1 MKTGIIKAYIK
12 KELLDLY
19 RSKMIFMVYI
29 MPTMILLL
37 FGYGIKIDVTD
48 TRTLIIDNDR
58 SKLSYDLISEFEH
71 SRYFNTRVER
81 LTEAKALDLIK
92 QNRKDLIIIIP
103 EAFERELTKGLQV
116 AVGVYID
123 GSFPSRAKTIENYT
137 TGVIFNA
144 VMKQPGFQNRNQ
156 ELIRINS
163 RSLFNQAMS
172 DKNMILPGLI
182 GLVLF
187 VAPAILSALLIVKEK
202 EKGTIFNFYASP
214 VKKNE
219 FILAKLLPV
228 LILHSTNIIILFL
241 WAVYLFKV
249 PFRGSFMFYAGASFI
264 YIIISISIGLLVS
277 IITSTQ
283 IVAVILTLI
292 ITIIPGFLYSGMLMP
307 ISSMEGES
315 AIVAHIYP
323 VMYYTHIL
331 YDVFL
336 VGDGLSAGKNQ
347 LYFGILTGYAF
358 LLLGAGSFFLKKR
371 IK

>member
-29 MPTMILLL
+29 MPTMIFLL

-48 TRTLIIDNDR
+48 TRTLIIDNDK
-58 SKLSYDLISEFEH
+58 SKLSYDLISRFEH
-71 SRYFNTRVER
+71 SRYFNTRVKR

-92 QNRKDLIIIIP
+92 QNRMDLVIIIP
-103 EAFERELTKGLQV
+103 EAFERESAKGLQV
-116 AVGVYID
+116 SVGVYID

-137 TGVIFNA
+137 TGVILNA
-144 VMKQPGFQNRNQ
+144 VMRQPGFQDKNR

-172 DKNMILPGLI
+172 DENMIIPGMI
-182 GLVLF
+182 GLVFF

-219 FILAKLLPV
+219 FISAKLLPV
-228 LILHSTNIIILFL
+228 LILHSVNIFILFL

-249 PFRGSFMFYAGASFI
+249 PFRGSFMLYAGASFI

-277 IITSTQ
+277 IIASTQ
-283 IVAVILTLI
+283 IVAVVLTLI

-315 AIVAHIYP
+315 AVVAHIYP
-323 VMYYTHIL
+323 VMYYTHIM

-347 LYFGILTGYAF
+347 LYFGILAVYAC
-358 LLLGAGSFFLKKR
+358 LLLCTGSFFLKKS